1 MKAVAIE
8 IPKTNIKTKQ
18 TNNID
23 SKDNIKD
30 EKNINFLDLLLKDI
44 KNKQVNNIEESKNNI
59 KDEKDDITKDIQELL
74 KNLLLDKKDTNILK
88 DIPNL
93 NIILR

>member
-30 EKNINFLDLLLKDI
+30 EK
-44 KNKQVNNIEESKNNI
+44 
-59 KDEKDDITKDIQELL
+59 DITWMLQAQQV
-74 KNLLLDKKDTNILK
+74 
-88 DIPNL
+88 
-93 NIILR
+93 